1 MSVSLPFRSHSIP
14 VLTNAFILIWRVCPL
29 LWKSF
34 VTSRPSRDTNF
45 NCHNSIHVY
54 ITKSLHFSI
63 TIFHKILWRCVKKNS
78 DRDRQRVSKLLSE
91 KFVNKT
97 ENFWSHDHWRGSVLL
112 GKLALVAIMWSIE
125 RVRKSRLITV
135 TGGPSRISVNSDA
148 VPLGKKFK
156 SKSKQSEKAIKLLYL
171 QESTC
176 SRKNRNNFDSELY

>member
-63 TIFHKILWRCVKKNS
+63 TIFHKILWRRVKKNS

-135 TGGPSRISVNSDA
+135 TLANLSKFRCGPSRQKIQIKIKTKWKSNQVIFKKVRVPERIEIISIPSYT
-148 VPLGKKFK
+148 K
-156 SKSKQSEKAIKLLYL
+156 
-171 QESTC
+171 C
-176 SRKNRNNFDSELY
+176 